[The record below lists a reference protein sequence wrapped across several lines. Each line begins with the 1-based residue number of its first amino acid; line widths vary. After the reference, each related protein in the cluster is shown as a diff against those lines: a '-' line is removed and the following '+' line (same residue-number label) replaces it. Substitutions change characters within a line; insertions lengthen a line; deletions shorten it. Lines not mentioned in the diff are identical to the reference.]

1 MTIGET
7 VRFWQSAEAAFT
19 TEIGAVS
26 ACSKVHGPAQCGAA
40 IVKYLYAYQ
49 REVRIVME
57 AYDMPRQ
64 PLQPEFL
71 DIGPMVDY
79 AELLTA

>member
-1 MTIGET
+1 MR
-7 VRFWQSAEAAFT
+7 VHQM
-19 TEIGAVS
+19 
-26 ACSKVHGPAQCGAA
+26 SKHFG
-40 IVKYLYAYQ
+40 YAYQ
-49 REVRIVME
+49 CEVRIVME